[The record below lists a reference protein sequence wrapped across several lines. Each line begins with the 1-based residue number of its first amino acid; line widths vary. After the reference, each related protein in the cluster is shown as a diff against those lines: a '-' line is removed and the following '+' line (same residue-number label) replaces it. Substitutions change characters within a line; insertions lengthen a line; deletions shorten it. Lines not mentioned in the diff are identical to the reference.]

1 MPQPLAG
8 VRVLD
13 FSHVMAG
20 PFATHFLRL
29 LGAEVIKIES
39 PAGDL
44 FRNYDPDP
52 RYRGMSPAFIAAN
65 AGKKSVVLDL
75 KSEGGRAAARQLM
88 AEADVVVENF
98 RPGVMTRLGLGY
110 EAARQAR
117 DDIIYCSISGYGQAG
132 PMRDYPAIDNVVQA
146 VAGVMSVS
154 GEEDGPPMRVG
165 APIVDTYTGTLAA
178 MAILAA
184 IVQRDRFGGGQ
195 FIDVAMLDSALV
207 MLTGA
212 ASPYLIKGEIPQR
225 TGNTGFSGQPTAAM
239 FACADGKSISLGVVQ
254 QNQYEALCE
263 VLGRPDLASDSRF
276 ADIAARKANFGLLKS
291 ELDALFRLRPSGEWE
306 AELSAVGAP
315 CGVVRDVGDACELE
329 QLRSRG
335 LLQAIRIPGLPDRE
349 EVAVLNAG
357 FVFAHDGPG
366 LDEPPPR
373 LGQHT
378 EEVLRDLCGQSAVP
392 PQTERLREKAPA
404 QATAAKAD

>member
-8 VRVLD
+8 VRILD

-39 PAGDL
+39 PDGDL

-75 KSEGGRAAARQLM
+75 KSDEGRAVSRQLM
-88 AEADVVVENF
+88 TQADVVVENF

-117 DDIIYCSISGYGQAG
+117 DDIIYCSISGYGQTG

-154 GEEDGPPMRVG
+154 GEDDGPPIRVG
-165 APIVDTYTGTLAA
+165 VPIVDTYTGTLAA

-212 ASPYLIKGEIPQR
+212 ASPYLIKGEIPRR

-239 FACADGKSISLGVVQ
+239 FVCADGKRISLGVVQ
-254 QNQYEALCE
+254 QNQYEALCK
-263 VLGRPDLASDSRF
+263 VLGRPDLAGDPRF
-276 ADIAARKANFGLLKS
+276 ADIAARKANFELLKS
-291 ELDALFRLRPSGEWE
+291 ELDTIFRQRSSDEWE

-329 QLRSRG
+329 QLRLRG
-335 LLQAIRIPGLPDRE
+335 LLQAIRIPGLPDGE
-349 EVAVLNAG
+349 EIAVLNAG
-357 FVFAHDGPG
+357 FVFAHDGPAV
-366 LDEPPPR
+366 DEPPPR

-378 EEVLRDLCGQSAVP
+378 EEVVRDLCGQP
-392 PQTERLREKAPA
+392 PARESGHAR
-404 QATAAKAD
+404 ATAVKAD

>member
-8 VRVLD
+8 VRVVD
-13 FSHVMAG
+13 FSHIMAG

-39 PAGDL
+39 PTGDL
-44 FRNYDPDP
+44 FRDYDSDP

-75 KSEGGRAAARQLM
+75 KSDEGRANALGLM

-110 EAARQAR
+110 DAARGVK
-117 DDIIYCSISGYGQAG
+117 DDVIYCSISGYGQAG

-146 VAGVMSVS
+146 VAGVMRVS
-154 GEEDGPPMRVG
+154 GEDDGPPIRVG
-165 APIVDTYTGTLAA
+165 VPIVDTYTGTLAA

-212 ASPYLIKGEIPQR
+212 VSPYLVKGETPRR

-239 FACADGKSISLGVVQ
+239 FACADDRSISLGVVQ
-254 QNQYEALCE
+254 QNQWEALCK
-263 VLGRPDLASDSRF
+263 VLARPDLSGNPRF
-276 ADIAARKANFGLLKS
+276 ADIAGRKASFAVLKA
-291 ELDALFRLRPSGEWE
+291 ELEAVFRTRASDQWE
-306 AELSAVGAP
+306 AELSAVGVP
-315 CGVVRDVGDACELE
+315 CGVVREVGDACELE
-329 QLRSRG
+329 QLRLRG
-335 LLQAIRIPGLPDRE
+335 LLQKVRIPGIPERDE
-349 EVAVLNAG
+349 MAVLNTG
-357 FVFAHDGPG
+357 FVFAHDGPSV
-366 LDEPPPR
+366 DAPPPR
-373 LGQHT
+373 LGEHT
-378 EEVLRDLCGQSAVP
+378 EEVLR
-392 PQTERLREKAPA
+392 RLRGGSPDGEDRTAHA
-404 QATAAKAD
+404 HATADEAG